1 MAMNLRKKQDP
12 VDLSEKTFAYLNQQR
27 TPNSLVDNSS
37 FNNITVQT

>member
-1 MAMNLRKKQDP
+1 MAMNLCKNQDP
-12 VDLSEKTFAYLNQQR
+12 VHLSEKTFAYLNQQS